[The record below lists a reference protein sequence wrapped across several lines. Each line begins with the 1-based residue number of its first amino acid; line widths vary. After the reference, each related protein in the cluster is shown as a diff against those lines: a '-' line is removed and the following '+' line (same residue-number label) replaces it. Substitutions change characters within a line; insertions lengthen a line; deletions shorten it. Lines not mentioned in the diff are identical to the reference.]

1 MTSKYAWCG
10 VLIIALGV
18 AVATPAKAQGSGGL
32 FPNGFGSIGPP
43 KGLIVGGILG
53 TAAVLVVATVVII
66 HYSKKRAIT
75 GCVVSGQT
83 GMTLIDEKDKQSYM
97 LSGDTTGIKPGD
109 RMKLKGKK
117 VKPKGPDKTLVWEAR
132 QVSKNYGTCSP

>member
-10 VLIIALGV
+10 VLIVALGV
-18 AVATPAKAQGSGGL
+18 ALAKPAEAQ
-32 FPNGFGSIGPP
+32 FINGQIGPSAGP
-43 KGLIVGGILG
+43 IVAGIVG
-53 TAAVLVVATVVII
+53 TAAAVVVVTVLVI

-75 GCVVSGQT
+75 GCVVSGQS
-83 GMTLIDEKDKQSYM
+83 GMTLVDEKDNQTYM

-117 VKPKGPDKTLVWEAR
+117 VKPKPPDKALVWEAR
-132 QVSKNYGTCSP
+132 QVSKNYGACSP